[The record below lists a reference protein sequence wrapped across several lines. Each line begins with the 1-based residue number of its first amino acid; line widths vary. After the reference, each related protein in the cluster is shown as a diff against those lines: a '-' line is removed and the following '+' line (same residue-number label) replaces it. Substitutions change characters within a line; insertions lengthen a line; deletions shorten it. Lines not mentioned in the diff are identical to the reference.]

1 MGLIAQKFDRI
12 RCVPKPYQL
21 IIDTNVLVSGLRS
34 PRGASYQML
43 SRLKDDRWQI
53 NLSVP
58 LILEYETLLTRESA
72 NPNLDRPTI
81 DCILDNI
88 CAITNHHKIF
98 YVWRPVAKDPND
110 DFLIDLALKAQADYI
125 ITYNQKD
132 LIPSTQ
138 RFGLQVVNPK
148 EFLQIVGD
156 I

>member
-1 MGLIAQKFDRI
+1 MA
-12 RCVPKPYQL
+12 KPYQL

-43 SRLKDDRWQI
+43 TRLKDDRWQI

-58 LILEYETLLTRESA
+58 LILEYET
-72 NPNLDRPTI
+72 NLDRPTI
-81 DCILDNI
+81 DRILNNI
-88 CAITNHHKIF
+88 CAISNHHKIF
-98 YVWRPVAKDPND
+98 YLWRPTAKDPND

-138 RFGLQVVNPK
+138 RFGLQIVTPK
-148 EFLQIVGD
+148 EFLQLVGD

>member
-1 MGLIAQKFDRI
+1 
-12 RCVPKPYQL
+12 
-21 IIDTNVLVSGLRS
+21 
-34 PRGASYQML
+34 ML

-72 NPNLDRPTI
+72 NLNLDRPTI
-81 DCILDNI
+81 DRILNNI
-88 CAITNHHKIF
+88 CAISNHHKIF
-98 YVWRPVAKDPND
+98 HVWRPVAKDPND

-132 LIPSTQ
+132 LIPATQ
-138 RFGLQVVNPK
+138 RFGLQVVTPK
-148 EFLQIVGD
+148 ALLQIVGD